1 MRTHRTLVLFF
12 IAIYAPFFIVMC
24 KSSNSEDIDVVS
36 CNDAVYESLNKL
48 NELVKIGD
56 EKQTFYEVEVSSG
69 GSVCGFVNYYKS
81 KQILSF
87 GYDPN
92 SGWVRHNVVTE
103 HELDSLVKV
112 IPRKGGL
119 QVLTPILDKF
129 PKKDSTLSVPSKIVN
144 F

>member
-1 MRTHRTLVLFF
+1 MF
-12 IAIYAPFFIVMC
+12 MC
-24 KSSNSEDIDVVS
+24 KSSNSENMDLQS
-36 CNDAVYESLNKL
+36 CNDAVFESMNKL
-48 NELVKIGD
+48 NDLVKKSD
-56 EKQTFYEVEVSSG
+56 RQHTFYEVEVSSG

-92 SGWVRHNVVTE
+92 SGWVRHNVVSE

-112 IPRKGGL
+112 IPKKGGL
-119 QVLTPILDKF
+119 HILTPILDKF
-129 PKKDSTLSVPSKIVN
+129 PMKDSTLSVPSKIIN

>member
-1 MRTHRTLVLFF
+1 MLSSLVILSSSFM
-12 IAIYAPFFIVMC
+12 VMC
-24 KSSNSEDIDVVS
+24 TSSNSENIEVQS
-36 CNDAVYESLNKL
+36 CNDAVFESMNKL
-48 NELVKIGD
+48 NNLVRNGD
-56 EKQTFYEVEVSSG
+56 ERQTFYEVEVSSG
-69 GSVCGFVNYYKS
+69 SSVCGFVNYYKS

-87 GYDPN
+87 GYDPS

-129 PKKDSTLSVPSKIVN
+129 PKKDSTLNVPSKIID